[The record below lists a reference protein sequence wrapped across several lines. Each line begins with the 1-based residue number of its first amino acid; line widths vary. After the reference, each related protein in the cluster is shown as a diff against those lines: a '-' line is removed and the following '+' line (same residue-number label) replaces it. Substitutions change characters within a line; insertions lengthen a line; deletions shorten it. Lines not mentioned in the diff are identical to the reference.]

1 MRSDRNYKL
10 SFYYANIQ
18 TVMQFLKSYEGNFWI
33 LDDLFTENRNIVF
46 RPNSA
51 SRWCQNLK

>member
-1 MRSDRNYKL
+1 MRSDTNYKL
-10 SFYYANIQ
+10 SFCYANIQ

-33 LDDLFTENRNIVF
+33 LDDLFTENQNIVF

-51 SRWCQNLK
+51 SRWC

>member
-1 MRSDRNYKL
+1 MRSDTNCKL
-10 SFYYANIQ
+10 SFCYANIQ

-33 LDDLFTENRNIVF
+33 LDDLFTENQNIVF

-51 SRWCQNLK
+51 SRWCYNLK